1 MNSQNVTPNSSSR
14 RRQGRRGQSVVEFA
28 MVLPLLLLMLLGMI
42 DTGFMMSAKSGATYA
57 ARQGARYLEAFGA
70 TPNYNP
76 DPQALQSIAQG
87 LIASK
92 LNPANLQ
99 SVIIFKADTQADAAA
114 GDNPNEDLV
123 YNFPSGFDFTSSSS
137 YASLVPTVT
146 VPSSTTPY
154 TYTLRSAGDQVGITL
169 RYKYTGFTPLFSN
182 GYTFSEVIDTQVDPA
197 SLALALPSPP
207 PTNTPI
213 PPTPLPTLTPNA
225 TYTPFP
231 TYTARPTYT
240 PTSTPTP
247 TATNTPTNTPTA
259 TPTNLPTSTPTS
271 TQTPVST
278 NTPAATATL
287 DPSYIQGSV
296 STSPPSSVDLT
307 NDTGLD
313 DWEQWGKLA
322 TVSGERKNSCTVCI
336 GSMTVMSPTASGQ
349 YFGQSLY
356 NYASTFSWGSDGTPD
371 SNVSTNQ
378 DLTIFKQS
386 GGTTSAGD
394 GFEFTVPATT
404 TTRTLVIYVGIKQ
417 QGTAVLTA
425 SLNDGI
431 AAPYTDTSISLNN
444 NSVLDGVYTIQYRSP
459 TPGETLTV
467 TWTVQSDAGSPAHLR
482 IAGATLSG

>member
-1 MNSQNVTPNSSSR
+1 MDSQSVNCSTTRR

-99 SVIIFKADTQADAAA
+99 SVIIFKADTQAEAAA

-123 YNFPSGFDFTSSSS
+123 YNFPSGFDFTRSSS

-247 TATNTPTNTPTA
+247 TATNTPTNTPT
-259 TPTNLPTSTPTS
+259 
-271 TQTPVST
+271 V
-278 NTPAATATL
+278 
-287 DPSYIQGSV
+287 
-296 STSPPSSVDLT
+296 PP
-307 NDTGLD
+307 
-313 DWEQWGKLA
+313 
-322 TVSGERKNSCTVCI
+322 
-336 GSMTVMSPTASGQ
+336 
-349 YFGQSLY
+349 
-356 NYASTFSWGSDGTPD
+356 
-371 SNVSTNQ
+371 
-378 DLTIFKQS
+378 
-386 GGTTSAGD
+386 
-394 GFEFTVPATT
+394 
-404 TTRTLVIYVGIKQ
+404 
-417 QGTAVLTA
+417 
-425 SLNDGI
+425 
-431 AAPYTDTSISLNN
+431 
-444 NSVLDGVYTIQYRSP
+444 
-459 TPGETLTV
+459 
-467 TWTVQSDAGSPAHLR
+467 H
-482 IAGATLSG
+482 